1 MLRVG
6 LSDGAVYIT
15 VRGGGG
21 FGGAGGKGAILDIT
35 RGGHSVG
42 SGKSKHV

>member
-1 MLRVG
+1 MKVG
-6 LSDGAVYIT
+6 LSDGGMCIA

-21 FGGAGGKGAILDIT
+21 FGGAGGKGAIPDIT